1 MTRCEMNRC
10 DACGAATRPRFY
22 DDSDEC
28 VFCEI
33 SRLRRE
39 LVAAKAQLAIAQEY
53 TGQLERAARPRP
65 VSEPPGKP
73 MACLIYLEDEIDDVG
88 WVEGYFDSRGRFG
101 KAYGPCPCGATHWL
115 PFPPAPE
122 DA

>member
-1 MTRCEMNRC
+1 MNRC
-10 DACGAATRPRFY
+10 KNCGAATRPRFY

-39 LVAAKAQLAIAQEY
+39 LV
-53 TGQLERAARPRP
+53 GVRPRP

-115 PFPPAPE
+115 PMPPAPE
-122 DA
+122 KP